1 MVQLSARGTM
11 IGRIERGK
19 LTVTDPR
26 PFDRR
31 RAIVLGWEKRVLS
44 RNQKTTTYTGQD
56 IRIRITGG
64 LHHVRFNGRGIHLS
78 AVGRGGGLL
87 DGVGDPSTGVFYD
100 GVWSLND
107 EDYHSLP
114 DDLTG
119 FDLVGPPEKG

>member
-1 MVQLSARGTM
+1 M